1 MASRTFKSRTTKA
14 SHRHNFRNALLLFG
28 VGSLNCFLNGC
39 NLASDSESEVPEDT
53 PRFLVPSEYRPD
65 VGKRRGASVE
75 IRSREFAFGISA
87 EELAANI
94 QRYEPIHYG
103 IRQDLNVIVNV
114 YVPSVYD
121 HWEPPDSVVTG
132 WEDIWNMTGN
142 RVTACIGDKK
152 DAVSGY
158 YRYYNYC
165 DPEPHPNSNF
175 FLMDRVPDSSLP
187 RPESQDYIKGTCRD
201 NAPTVRLGAH
211 RHEISD
217 DVEEYIGC
225 IVSGR
230 TGTKERFRYR
240 LKGQNIALK
249 DEVDQYIRLLLE
261 SWYQSVSTVIP
272 SRPSNK

>member
-1 MASRTFKSRTTKA
+1 MASKTFKSRPTKTC
-14 SHRHNFRNALLLFG
+14 HRHNFRNALLLFG
-28 VGSLNCFLNGC
+28 IGSLNCFLNGC
-39 NLASDSESEVPEDT
+39 NLASNSESKVPEDT

-65 VGKRRGASVE
+65 AGKRRGAFKE
-75 IRSREFAFGISA
+75 IRSREFAFGISG
-87 EELAANI
+87 EELAASI

-103 IRQDLNVIVNV
+103 IRQDLNVIVSV

-121 HWEPPDSVVTG
+121 HWEPPDWLVTA
-132 WEDIWNMTGN
+132 WEDTWNMTGN
-142 RVTACIGDKK
+142 SVTACIGDEK
-152 DAVSGY
+152 DPVSGY
-158 YRYYNYC
+158 YRYYHYC
-165 DPEPHPNSNF
+165 DPEPGPNSGF

-230 TGTKERFRYR
+230 TVTKERFQYR

-249 DEVDQYIRLLLE
+249 DEVDQYIKQLLE
-261 SWYQSVSTVIP
+261 SWYQPVSTVIP
-272 SRPSNK
+272 SKPSIK